1 MEYNVCILTK
11 NDCHKA
17 NRFIAPKGIILHS
30 TGANNPTLK
39 RYVQPDDGILG
50 LNKYNNDWNR
60 PGINKC
66 VHAFIGQDKNGKVRV
81 YQTLPWNMRAWGC
94 GSGPKGSYNDTHI
107 QIEMCEDDLH
117 NILYLDTVLEKAVE
131 LCAMLCHDYRINV
144 HDIVSHH
151 EAHLKGYAS
160 NHSDCDHWLY
170 LHGYSMGWFRQQVSK
185 VMTEIYEHV
194 VIEDGYYKV
203 KITANKLNVRAT
215 PSVLGK
221 KITTVSKGEVYTIT
235 ETVNGWGRLKS
246 GIGWI
251 SLKYTGKC

>member
-94 GSGPKGSYNDTHI
+94 GSGPKGSYNNTHI
-107 QIEMCEDDLH
+107 QIEMCEDNLRDREYFMEVINKAIDLC
-117 NILYLDTVLEKAVE
+117 V
-131 LCAMLCHDYRINV
+131 MLCHDYNIPVTN
-144 HDIVSHH
+144 IISHK
-151 EAHLKGYAS
+151 EAHKAGYAS
-160 NHSDCDHWLY
+160 DHVDCDNWLGI
-170 LHGYSMGWFRQQVSK
+170 LGYTMDWVRNQVLYRINNMSNN
-185 VMTEIYEHV
+185 VATSQRLV
-194 VIEDGYYKV
+194 VVDVGS
-203 KITANKLNVRAT
+203 LNVREK
-215 PSVLGK
+215 P
-221 KITTVSKGEVYTIT
+221 TVYSNKVCTVKRGEIYTIV
-235 ETVNGWGRLKS
+235 ETSGKWGKLKS
-246 GIGWI
+246 GKGWI
-251 SLKYTGKC
+251 NLRYTLPYD